1 MIGYLG
7 SIGKLRLYGICEG
20 DGTRMQQNG
29 ARRALI
35 LSVLIVMM
43 DASAGATS
51 IVDISE
57 SNLEDVP
64 DTPCEDLWCRSD
76 KIKRSDAPND
86 AGLAVEAYGWWES
99 YGRDSDSDGMDDR
112 LEDIIRGVSESIS
125 PTAITGKDGRKTVAI
140 IVDYAWHPGAT
151 DAESL
156 KRVLIEHGW
165 LEDGSWFFQMD
176 ILDSIVLDRVPVSS
190 LPDILSLPG
199 VILIEQ
205 QNVLEP
211 YLATA
216 TYSSKVRSS
225 PIYPDSFWSNGYMG
239 DGVVIAILD
248 TGVDNEHF
256 GLDDFSDANTDNTNE
271 PEDISDSK
279 WIAGCDATSSQQTEC
294 SDGNFDPDD
303 GDGHG
308 THVAGIA
315 LGTGDS
321 EREHIGYSPGS
332 YLVDVKV
339 LNDIGTTNSAAT
351 LKGINWVANN
361 ADTDWGNN
369 ESSRGID
376 VMSMS
381 FGSIS
386 NPGGDDQGDDGQNAD
401 ARAVNQ
407 AVEAG
412 IVAVAAIGNDGSNR
426 VTSVGAADKAIT
438 VGAIDEDDSIER
450 ADDEIASYSNY
461 GPRVSDD
468 DGDSED
474 EHKPDVVA
482 PGSGI
487 NSAEY
492 AAPNPLPVGDESLAD
507 DGYTEKSGTSM
518 ACPAVAGMAALILSY
533 DDTLTPEDVKN
544 IIKIT
549 SEQRGSPS
557 DPSNSDRWNNQY
569 GYGIIDGEQVYN
581 CLIGGECTQDGWEPP
596 DIEGGT
602 EWIHIES
609 PIANNWVVQ
618 DRNYSFSGILNKS
631 DIGTAS
637 IEDVEIKTSYSYKK
651 EKPGG
656 QIELIRKDTN
666 WTSVSVDEEGRW
678 SDIVSIPTIEV
689 NGYFDSR
696 ISMSARAT
704 NESGRT
710 SKVNTSSHSIGSIDL
725 GVSSPE
731 PGSTVSGLMEISGS
745 YSTVD
750 GGIVRWKIDDGEWVD
765 GPSLSEVNKN
775 RDEYTGEFQI
785 SIDTLNL
792 EEGEHDLQVRL
803 ETGDGLFSEIDSRS
817 VEVDNL
823 PPRPNMIIMDGSVV
837 TDYGIPLDEAR
848 VGSFLEVRGE
858 VRNDGDVGATGVVVS
873 LFEDGQRRYETTIP
887 KISVSEKASFTL
899 YWNPSVSGTKDLA
912 IVVDPSDTIEELDES
927 DNLAS
932 LNFEVRPLK
941 QGVDIVLVEGGIST
955 SPAIPNPGDQF
966 TLVTML
972 RNDGNLD
979 SSSIEAT
986 LHTKESGGW
995 LPILSRSLFTI
1006 PAGQISM
1013 IEFPLSASAA
1023 GPMEYRI
1030 TVSGPE
1036 LVDEDWSSNEI
1047 EGAVVIDDS
1056 RVSSQLVSLSEDE
1069 EPLAVLAFRKTG
1081 LILTSEGTQ
1090 IVMHKIEED
1099 GTIVR
1104 CTTPLER
1111 FWSGSITA
1119 TVDDSSIAHVV
1130 WTRRLVTGSGVLS
1143 ETISYSTVDDQCTS
1157 AVPQDLMEPLPM
1169 NLGDYFGV
1177 DIDQK
1182 DDLVVIAGCLRD
1194 LTSGRAFDPLESI
1207 FTLHGKNPQ
1216 SAGEWELVVNV
1227 IEDIDTMS
1235 EPEVEIEVEI
1245 GEELLHLLYTSS
1257 RNDTSSE
1264 DVLGLWYAHGI
1275 LGEDSWTYKRAIA
1288 VGSSSPTMAVE
1299 EVNDE
1304 DRLAIGWIEGEGD
1317 SSILRV
1323 VIVDESFS
1331 TINGASYSVV
1341 ARGANLASIS
1351 ERGGAFYII
1360 HDSVS
1365 PLGPVASIGMIDPEE
1380 GWIGLENRISSGW
1393 IYGISDR
1400 SDGLSIPFMQRTMA
1414 GSWSLVE
1421 VVSNSNLDEGP
1432 SNIFERAKTSLGLD
1446 DTEFNILLAGL
1457 ATVMLVILLSLLIGT
1472 MRQGLRNI
1480 SDRRRSA
1487 SVVIEAD
1494 PEDALEIDEDA
1505 VEEVSPVRLTP
1516 PREIAVHEVPAPPA
1530 PVDPSDPFRTVTC
1543 ESCKTRFDLL
1553 KKVRRT
1559 SCPACGSKVED
1570 I

>member
-1 MIGYLG
+1 
-7 SIGKLRLYGICEG
+7 
-20 DGTRMQQNG
+20 MQHKG
-29 ARRALI
+29 ARRALL
-35 LSVLIVMM
+35 LSVLIIIM
-43 DASAGATS
+43 DASSGATS
-51 IVDISE
+51 FENISE
-57 SNLEDVP
+57 FNHED
-64 DTPCEDLWCRSD
+64 DYNTSCDEGWCRSD
-76 KIKRSDAPND
+76 KIKHSDAPGD

-112 LEDIIRGVSESIS
+112 LESILTGVSESIS
-125 PTAITGKDGRKTVAI
+125 PTAIIGPDGRKTVAI
-140 IVDYAWHPGAT
+140 VVDYAWHPGET

-156 KRVLIEHGW
+156 RSVLMKHGW
-165 LEDGSWFFQMD
+165 LEESSWFFQMD

-216 TYSSKVRSS
+216 TYASKVRGSS
-225 PIYPDSFWSNGYMG
+225 VYPDSFWSNGYMG
-239 DGVVIAILD
+239 EGVVIAILD

-271 PEDISDSK
+271 PGDLADPK

-303 GDGHG
+303 GDSHG

-450 ADDEIASYSNY
+450 GDDEIASYSNY

-487 NSAEY
+487 VSAEY
-492 AAPNPLPVGDESLAD
+492 AAPNPLPVGDENLAD
-507 DGYTEKSGTSM
+507 DSYTEKSGTSM
-518 ACPAVAGMAALILSY
+518 ACPAVAGLAALILSY
-533 DDTLTPEDVKN
+533 DDTLSPEDVKT
-544 IIKIT
+544 IIKVT
-549 SEQRGSPS
+549 SEQRGDPS
-557 DPSNSDRWNNQY
+557 DPGNSDRWNNQY
-569 GYGIIDGEQVYN
+569 GYGIVDGERLYS
-581 CLIGGECTQDGWEPP
+581 CLIGGDCAQIQTGE
-596 DIEGGT
+596 
-602 EWIHIES
+602 EWIYIDS
-609 PIANNWVVQ
+609 PAENDWVVQ
-618 DRNYSFSGILNKS
+618 GKNYSFSGTLNE
-631 DIGTAS
+631 DEEGTLS
-637 IEDVEIKTSYSYKK
+637 VEEVQIRTGYSYKK

-656 QIELIRKDTN
+656 QVELVKQESN
-666 WTSVSVDEEGRW
+666 WTNLSLDEDGRW
-678 SDIVSIPTIEV
+678 SSIVSVPIIDV
-689 NGYFDSR
+689 NGYFD
-696 ISMSARAT
+696 ARLSLETKAR
-704 NESGRT
+704 NESGRW
-710 SKVNTSSHSIGSIDL
+710 SAVNRSFHAIGKIDL
-725 GVSSPE
+725 GLSIPE
-731 PGSTVSGLMEISGS
+731 PGSTVSGLMELSGS

-750 GGIVRWKIDDGEWVD
+750 GGIIRWKIDDGQWFD
-765 GPSLSEVNKN
+765 GPSLSEVNKD
-775 RDEYTGEFQI
+775 RDEYTGEFEI
-785 SIDTLNL
+785 SIDTSDM
-792 EEGEHDLQVRL
+792 EEGERDIRVRL
-803 ETGDGLFSEIDSRS
+803 ESGDGLFSEIDRRT

-823 PPRPNMIIMDGSVV
+823 PPRPNLIIMDGSLV
-837 TDYGIPLDEAR
+837 TDYGIPIDEAR

-858 VRNDGDVGATGVVVS
+858 IRNEGDVGASGVMVS
-873 LFEDGQRRYETTIP
+873 LYEDGQRRFEATIP
-887 KISVSEKASFTL
+887 KISVSEKAAFTL
-899 YWNPSVSGTKDLA
+899 YWNPSVSGTKDLS

-932 LNFEVRPLK
+932 LDFEVMPLK
-941 QGVDIVLVEGGIST
+941 QGTDIVLVEGGIAT
-955 SPAIPNPGDQF
+955 SPVIPNPGDQF
-966 TLVTML
+966 TLITML

-979 SSSIEAT
+979 SPGIEAT
-986 LHTKESGGW
+986 LHIKESGGW
-995 LPILSRSLFTI
+995 LPILSRSLSMI

-1013 IEFPLSASAA
+1013 VEFPLSASTA

-1047 EGAVVIDDS
+1047 EGVIVIDDS
-1056 RVSSQLVSLSEDE
+1056 RVSSRLVSLSEDE

-1090 IVMHKIEED
+1090 IIMHKIEED

-1104 CTTPLER
+1104 CITPLER

-1130 WTRRLVTGSGVLS
+1130 WTRRLVTGTGVLS
-1143 ETISYSTVDDQCTS
+1143 ETVSYSTVDDQCTS
-1157 AVPQDLMEPLPM
+1157 TVPQDLMEPLPM

-1177 DIDQK
+1177 DIDQQ

-1194 LTSGRAFDPLESI
+1194 LSSGSAFEPLESI
-1207 FTLHGKNPQ
+1207 FTLHAEDPQ
-1216 SAGEWELVVNV
+1216 SASEWELVVNV
-1227 IEDIDTMS
+1227 IEDIDTLS
-1235 EPEVEIEVEI
+1235 EPNVEIEVEI
-1245 GEELLHLLYTSS
+1245 GEDLLHLLYTSS

-1275 LGEDSWTYKRAIA
+1275 LGDDSWTYKRAIA
-1288 VGSSSPTMAVE
+1288 VEGRSPTMAVD
-1299 EVNDE
+1299 EVDDE
-1304 DRLAIGWIEGEGD
+1304 DRIAIGWIEGEGD
-1317 SSILRV
+1317 SSVLRM
-1323 VIVDESFS
+1323 VIVDEGFS
-1331 TINGASYSVV
+1331 TINGASYSIL
-1341 ARGANLASIS
+1341 ARGASLAAIS
-1351 ERGGAFYII
+1351 QRGGAFYII

-1365 PLGPVASIGMIDPEE
+1365 PIGPVANIGIIDPEE

-1393 IYGISDR
+1393 IYGVSDR
-1400 SDGLSIPFMQRTMA
+1400 SDGLSIPYMQQTMA

-1421 VVSNSNLDEGP
+1421 VISNGNLDDGP
-1432 SNIFERAKTSLGLD
+1432 SNIFEQAKDSLGLD

-1457 ATVMLVILLSLLIGT
+1457 ATVMLVILLSLLVGT
-1472 MRQGLRNI
+1472 IRQGLTNI

-1487 SVVIEAD
+1487 SVIIEAD

-1505 VEEVSPVRLTP
+1505 VEEVLPVSIP
-1516 PREIAVHEVPAPPA
+1516 PPKEIAIQEVPAPPVQ
-1530 PVDPSDPFRTVTC
+1530 VDPSNPFRTVTC
-1543 ESCKTRFDLL
+1543 ESCFTRFDLS
-1553 KKVRRT
+1553 KKIRRT
-1559 SCPACGSKVED
+1559 SCPACGSRVED

>member
-1 MIGYLG
+1 
-7 SIGKLRLYGICEG
+7 
-20 DGTRMQQNG
+20 MQQQG
-29 ARRALI
+29 ARRALF
-35 LSVLIVMM
+35 LSVLIIIM
-43 DASAGATS
+43 DVSAGATS
-51 IVDISE
+51 FENTSE
-57 SNLEDVP
+57 FKHGDNTVES
-64 DTPCEDLWCRSD
+64 CEDGWCRSD
-76 KIKRSDAPND
+76 KIKRSDAPDD
-86 AGLAVEAYGWWES
+86 AGPAVEVYGWWES

-112 LEDIIRGVSESIS
+112 LEDILRGESESIS
-125 PTAITGKDGRKTVAI
+125 PTAIIGQDGKKTVAI
-140 IVDYAWHPGAT
+140 IVDYAWHPGPG
-151 DAESL
+151 DVESL
-156 KRVLIEHGW
+156 RSVLIEHGW

-216 TYSSKVRSS
+216 TYASKVRPSS
-225 PIYPDSFWSNGYMG
+225 VYPDSFWSNGYMG
-239 DGVVIAILD
+239 DGVVIAVLD

-256 GLDDFSDANTDNTNE
+256 GLDDFSDSNTDNSNE
-271 PEDISDSK
+271 PDDLADPK

-321 EREHIGYSPGS
+321 DREHIGYSPGS

-450 ADDEIASYSNY
+450 GDDEIASYSNY

-487 NSAEY
+487 ISAEY
-492 AAPNPLPVGDESLAD
+492 AAPNPLPVGDENLAD
-507 DGYTEKSGTSM
+507 DSYTEKSGTSM
-518 ACPAVAGMAALILSY
+518 ACPAVAGLAALILSY
-533 DDTLTPEDVKN
+533 DDTLTPDDVKN

-569 GYGIIDGEQVYN
+569 GYGIVDGEQVYN
-581 CLIGGECTQDGWEPP
+581 CLIGGECTQDTWEPP
-596 DIEGGT
+596 VIEGGT

-609 PIANNWVVQ
+609 PTVNDWLVQ
-618 DRNYSFSGILNKS
+618 GRNYSFSGVLNKS

-637 IEDVEIKTSYSYKK
+637 VEDVEIRTSYSYKK
-651 EKPGG
+651 EKPSG
-656 QIELIRKDTN
+656 QIELTRKDSN
-666 WTSVSVDEEGRW
+666 WTNVSVDEEGRW
-678 SDIVSIPTIEV
+678 SAIVPIPSIDV

-696 ISMSARAT
+696 ISLSARGT

-710 SKVNTSSHSIGSIDL
+710 SKVNTSSHSIGNIDL
-725 GVSSPE
+725 GVSEPE
-731 PGSTVSGLMEISGS
+731 PGSTVSGLMEIGGS

-750 GGIVRWKIDDGEWVD
+750 GGIIRWRIDGDEWVD

-785 SIDTLNL
+785 SVDTLNL
-792 EEGEHDLQVRL
+792 EEGEHELQVRI
-803 ETGDGLFSEIDSRS
+803 ETGDGLYSEIDRRS

-823 PPRPNMIIMDGSVV
+823 PPRPNMVILDGSVV
-837 TDYGIPLDEAR
+837 TDYGIPLNEAR

-858 VRNDGDVGATGVVVS
+858 VRNDGDVGATGVIVS

-887 KISVSEKASFTL
+887 KISVSEKASFSL
-899 YWNPSVSGTKDLA
+899 YWNPSVPGSKDLS
-912 IVVDPSDTIEELDES
+912 IVVDPSDTVEELDET

-932 LNFEVRPLK
+932 LDFDVMPLK
-941 QGVDIVLVEGGIST
+941 QGVDIVLVEGGITT
-955 SPAIPNPGDQF
+955 SPKIPNPGEQF
-966 TLVTML
+966 TLITML
-972 RNDGNLD
+972 RNDGNQD

-986 LHTKESGGW
+986 LHTRESEGW
-995 LPILSRSLFTI
+995 LPILSRSLSTI

-1013 IEFPLSASAA
+1013 IEFPLSASTT
-1023 GPMEYRI
+1023 GPLEYRI

-1036 LVDEDWSSNEI
+1036 LIDEDWGSNEI
-1047 EGAVVIDDS
+1047 EGAIVIDDS
-1056 RVSSQLVSLSEDE
+1056 SISSRLVSLSQDE
-1069 EPLAVLAFRKTG
+1069 EPLAVLAFRETG

-1090 IVMHKIEED
+1090 INMHRIEED
-1099 GTIVR
+1099 GTIIR

-1111 FWSGSITA
+1111 FWSGSITT
-1119 TVDDSSIAHVV
+1119 TVDDSSIAHIV
-1130 WTRRLVTGSGVLS
+1130 WTRRLVTGTGVLS

-1157 AVPQDLMEPLPM
+1157 TVPQDLMEPLPM
-1169 NLGDYFGV
+1169 NVGDYFGV
-1177 DIDQK
+1177 DIDQQ

-1194 LTSGRAFDPLESI
+1194 LSSGSAFEPLESI
-1207 FTLHGKNPQ
+1207 FTLHGEEPR
-1216 SAGEWELVVNV
+1216 SANEWELVMGV

-1235 EPEVEIEVEI
+1235 EPSVEIEVEI
-1245 GEELLHLLYTSS
+1245 GEDLLHLLYSSS
-1257 RNDTSSE
+1257 RNDTSTE

-1275 LGEDSWTYKRAIA
+1275 LGENAWTYKRAIA
-1288 VGSSSPTMAVE
+1288 VEGSSPTMAVDD
-1299 EVNDE
+1299 VDDE
-1304 DRLAIGWIEGEGD
+1304 DRIAIGWIEGDGD
-1317 SSILRV
+1317 VSTLRV
-1323 VIVDESFS
+1323 LVVDESFS
-1331 TINGASYSVV
+1331 TINGASYSVL
-1341 ARGANLASIS
+1341 ARGAKLAAIS
-1351 ERGGAFYII
+1351 ERGGSFYII

-1365 PLGPVASIGMIDPEE
+1365 PIGPVASIGIIDPNE
-1380 GWIGLENRISSGW
+1380 GWIGLENRLSSGW

-1400 SDGLSIPFMQRTMA
+1400 SDGLSLPFMQKTMS
-1414 GSWSLVE
+1414 GGWSLVE
-1421 VVSNSNLDEGP
+1421 VISNGNLDDGP
-1432 SNIFERAKTSLGLD
+1432 SNIFEQAKALLGLD

-1457 ATVMLVILLSLLIGT
+1457 ATVMLVILLSLLVGT
-1472 MRQGLRNI
+1472 IRQGLTNI

-1494 PEDALEIDEDA
+1494 PEDALEIDQDT
-1505 VEEVSPVRLTP
+1505 VEEVLPVSIPPPQEVVIQETP
-1516 PREIAVHEVPAPPA
+1516 MPPE
-1530 PVDPSDPFRTVTC
+1530 PVDPSNPFRTVTC
-1543 ESCKTRFDLL
+1543 KSCNARFDLSR
-1553 KKVRRT
+1553 KVRRT
-1559 SCPACGSKVED
+1559 SCPVCGSRVED
-1570 I
+1570 IQ

>member
-1 MIGYLG
+1 
-7 SIGKLRLYGICEG
+7 
-20 DGTRMQQNG
+20 MQQQG
-29 ARRALI
+29 ARRALF
-35 LSVLIVMM
+35 LSVLIIIM
-43 DASAGATS
+43 DVSAGATS
-51 IVDISE
+51 FENTSE
-57 SNLEDVP
+57 FKHGDNTVES
-64 DTPCEDLWCRSD
+64 CEDGWCRSD
-76 KIKRSDAPND
+76 KIKRSDAPDD
-86 AGLAVEAYGWWES
+86 AGPAVEVYGWWES

-112 LEDIIRGVSESIS
+112 LEDILRGESESIS
-125 PTAITGKDGRKTVAI
+125 PTAIIGQDGKKTVAI
-140 IVDYAWHPGAT
+140 IVDYAWHPGPG
-151 DAESL
+151 DVESL
-156 KRVLIEHGW
+156 RSVLIEHGW

-216 TYSSKVRSS
+216 TYASKVRPSS
-225 PIYPDSFWSNGYMG
+225 VYPDSFWSNGYMG
-239 DGVVIAILD
+239 DGVVIAVLD

-256 GLDDFSDANTDNTNE
+256 GLDDFSDSNTDNSNE
-271 PEDISDSK
+271 PDDLADPK

-321 EREHIGYSPGS
+321 DREHIGYSPGS

-450 ADDEIASYSNY
+450 GDDEIASYSNY

-487 NSAEY
+487 ISAEY
-492 AAPNPLPVGDESLAD
+492 AAPNPLPVGDENLAD
-507 DGYTEKSGTSM
+507 DSYTEKSGTSM
-518 ACPAVAGMAALILSY
+518 ACPAVAGLAALILSY
-533 DDTLTPEDVKN
+533 DDTLTPDDVKN

-569 GYGIIDGEQVYN
+569 GYGIVDGEQVYN
-581 CLIGGECTQDGWEPP
+581 CLIGGECTQDTWEPP
-596 DIEGGT
+596 VIEGGT

-609 PIANNWVVQ
+609 PTVNDWLVQ
-618 DRNYSFSGILNKS
+618 GRNYSFSGVLNKS

-637 IEDVEIKTSYSYKK
+637 VEDVEIRTSYSYKK
-651 EKPGG
+651 EKPSG
-656 QIELIRKDTN
+656 QIELTRKDSN
-666 WTSVSVDEEGRW
+666 WTNVSVDEEGRW
-678 SDIVSIPTIEV
+678 SAIVPIPSIDV

-696 ISMSARAT
+696 ISLSARGT

-710 SKVNTSSHSIGSIDL
+710 SKVNTSSHSIGNIDL
-725 GVSSPE
+725 GVSEPE
-731 PGSTVSGLMEISGS
+731 PGSTVSGLMEIGGS

-750 GGIVRWKIDDGEWVD
+750 GGIIRWRIDGDEWVD

-785 SIDTLNL
+785 SVDTLNL
-792 EEGEHDLQVRL
+792 EEGEHELQVRI
-803 ETGDGLFSEIDSRS
+803 ETGDGLYSEIDRRS

-823 PPRPNMIIMDGSVV
+823 PPRPNMVILDGSVV
-837 TDYGIPLDEAR
+837 TDYGIPLNEAR

-858 VRNDGDVGATGVVVS
+858 VRNDGDVGATGVIVS

-887 KISVSEKASFTL
+887 KISVSEKASFSL
-899 YWNPSVSGTKDLA
+899 YWNPSVSGSKDLS
-912 IVVDPSDTIEELDES
+912 IVVDPSDTVEELDET

-932 LNFEVRPLK
+932 LDFDVMPLK
-941 QGVDIVLVEGGIST
+941 QGVDIVLVEGGITT
-955 SPAIPNPGDQF
+955 SPTIPNPGEQF
-966 TLVTML
+966 TLITML
-972 RNDGNLD
+972 RNDGNQD

-986 LHTKESGGW
+986 LHTRESEGW
-995 LPILSRSLFTI
+995 LPILSRSLSTI

-1013 IEFPLSASAA
+1013 IEFPLSASTT
-1023 GPMEYRI
+1023 GPLEYRI

-1036 LVDEDWSSNEI
+1036 LIDEDWGSNEI
-1047 EGAVVIDDS
+1047 EGAIVIDDS
-1056 RVSSQLVSLSEDE
+1056 SISSRLVSLSQDE
-1069 EPLAVLAFRKTG
+1069 EPLAVLAFRETG

-1090 IVMHKIEED
+1090 IIMHKIEED
-1099 GTIVR
+1099 GTIIR

-1111 FWSGSITA
+1111 FWSGSITT
-1119 TVDDSSIAHVV
+1119 TVDDSSIAHIV
-1130 WTRRLVTGSGVLS
+1130 WTRRLVTGTGVLS

-1157 AVPQDLMEPLPM
+1157 TVPQDLMEPLPM
-1169 NLGDYFGV
+1169 NVGDYFGV
-1177 DIDQK
+1177 DIDQQ

-1194 LTSGRAFDPLESI
+1194 LSSGSAFEPLESI
-1207 FTLHGKNPQ
+1207 FTLHGEEPR
-1216 SAGEWELVVNV
+1216 SANEWELVMGV

-1235 EPEVEIEVEI
+1235 EPSVEIEVEI
-1245 GEELLHLLYTSS
+1245 GEDLLHLLYSSS
-1257 RNDTSSE
+1257 RNDTSTE

-1275 LGEDSWTYKRAIA
+1275 LGENAWTYKRAIA
-1288 VGSSSPTMAVE
+1288 VEGSSPTMAVDD
-1299 EVNDE
+1299 VDDE
-1304 DRLAIGWIEGEGD
+1304 DRIAIGWIEGDGD
-1317 SSILRV
+1317 VSTLRV
-1323 VIVDESFS
+1323 LVVDESFS
-1331 TINGASYSVV
+1331 TINGASYSVL
-1341 ARGANLASIS
+1341 ARGAKLAAIS
-1351 ERGGAFYII
+1351 ERGGSFYII

-1365 PLGPVASIGMIDPEE
+1365 PIGPVASIGIIDPKE
-1380 GWIGLENRISSGW
+1380 GWIGLENRLSSGW

-1400 SDGLSIPFMQRTMA
+1400 SDGLSLPFMQQTMS
-1414 GSWSLVE
+1414 GGWSLVE
-1421 VVSNSNLDEGP
+1421 VISNGNLDDGP
-1432 SNIFERAKTSLGLD
+1432 SNIFEQAKALLGLD

-1457 ATVMLVILLSLLIGT
+1457 ATVMLVILLSLLVGT
-1472 MRQGLRNI
+1472 IRQGLTNI

-1494 PEDALEIDEDA
+1494 PEDALEIDQDA
-1505 VEEVSPVRLTP
+1505 VEEVLPVSIPPPQEVVIQETP
-1516 PREIAVHEVPAPPA
+1516 MPSE
-1530 PVDPSDPFRTVTC
+1530 PVDPSNPFRTVTC
-1543 ESCKTRFDLL
+1543 KSCNARFDLSR
-1553 KKVRRT
+1553 KVRRT
-1559 SCPACGSKVED
+1559 SCPVCGSRVED
-1570 I
+1570 IQ

>member
-1 MIGYLG
+1 M
-7 SIGKLRLYGICEG
+7 GKLGLYGVCG
-20 DGTRMQQNG
+20 SGGTRMQQKG
-29 ARRALI
+29 ARRALL
-35 LSVLIVMM
+35 LSVLIIIM

-51 IVDISE
+51 FENISE
-57 SNLEDVP
+57 I
-64 DTPCEDLWCRSD
+64 DLDDNEGASCDESWCRSD
-76 KIKRSDAPND
+76 KISHSDAPSD
-86 AGLAVEAYGWWES
+86 AGLPVEAYGWWES
-99 YGRDSDSDGMDDR
+99 YGRDSDADGMDDR
-112 LEDIIRGVSESIS
+112 LERILNGESESIS
-125 PTAITGKDGRKTVAI
+125 PTAIIGPDGKKTVAI
-140 IVDYAWHPGAT
+140 VVDYAWHPGAT

-156 KRVLIEHGW
+156 RGVLIKHGW
-165 LEDGSWFFQMD
+165 LEEGSWFFQMD

-211 YLATA
+211 YLETA
-216 TYSSKVRSS
+216 TYASKVRSS
-225 PIYPDSFWSNGYMG
+225 PIYPDSFWSSGYMG

-248 TGVDNEHF
+248 TGVDNEHY

-271 PEDISDSK
+271 PGDLADPK

-450 ADDEIASYSNY
+450 GDDEIASYSNY

-487 NSAEY
+487 ISAEY
-492 AAPNPLPVGDESLAD
+492 AAPNPLPVGDENLAD

-549 SEQRGSPS
+549 SEQRGSAS

-569 GYGIIDGEQVYN
+569 GYGIVDGEQIYS

-609 PIANNWVVQ
+609 PILDNWVVQ
-618 DRNYSFSGILNKS
+618 GRNYSFSGILNKS
-631 DIGTAS
+631 DIGTVS

-656 QIELIRKDTN
+656 QIELIRKDSN
-666 WTSVSVDEEGRW
+666 WTRVSVDEEGRW
-678 SDIVSIPTIEV
+678 SDIVSIPTIDV
-689 NGYFDSR
+689 NGYFDSK
-696 ISMSARAT
+696 ISLSARAT
-704 NESGRT
+704 NESGRA
-710 SKVNTSSHSIGSIDL
+710 SKVNTSSHSIGNIDL
-725 GVSSPE
+725 GVSEPE
-731 PGSTVSGLMEISGS
+731 PGSTVSGMMEISGS

-750 GGIVRWKIDDGEWVD
+750 GGIVRWKIDDGEWLD

-775 RDEYTGEFQI
+775 RDEYTGDFQI

-792 EEGEHDLQVRL
+792 EEGDHELQVRL
-803 ETGDGLFSEIDSRS
+803 ETGDGLFSEIDRRS

-858 VRNDGDVGATGVVVS
+858 IRNEGDVGATGVVVS

-887 KISVSEKASFTL
+887 KISVSENAAFTL
-899 YWNPSVSGTKDLA
+899 YWSPSVSGTKDLS

-932 LNFEVRPLK
+932 LDFDVIPLK
-941 QGVDIVLVEGGIST
+941 QGVDIVLVEGGIAT

-966 TLVTML
+966 TLITML

-979 SSSIEAT
+979 S
-986 LHTKESGGW
+986 
-995 LPILSRSLFTI
+995 
-1006 PAGQISM
+1006 
-1013 IEFPLSASAA
+1013 
-1023 GPMEYRI
+1023 
-1030 TVSGPE
+1030 
-1036 LVDEDWSSNEI
+1036 
-1047 EGAVVIDDS
+1047 
-1056 RVSSQLVSLSEDE
+1056 
-1069 EPLAVLAFRKTG
+1069 
-1081 LILTSEGTQ
+1081 
-1090 IVMHKIEED
+1090 
-1099 GTIVR
+1099 
-1104 CTTPLER
+1104 
-1111 FWSGSITA
+1111 
-1119 TVDDSSIAHVV
+1119 
-1130 WTRRLVTGSGVLS
+1130 
-1143 ETISYSTVDDQCTS
+1143 
-1157 AVPQDLMEPLPM
+1157 
-1169 NLGDYFGV
+1169 
-1177 DIDQK
+1177 
-1182 DDLVVIAGCLRD
+1182 
-1194 LTSGRAFDPLESI
+1194 
-1207 FTLHGKNPQ
+1207 
-1216 SAGEWELVVNV
+1216 
-1227 IEDIDTMS
+1227 
-1235 EPEVEIEVEI
+1235 
-1245 GEELLHLLYTSS
+1245 
-1257 RNDTSSE
+1257 
-1264 DVLGLWYAHGI
+1264 
-1275 LGEDSWTYKRAIA
+1275 
-1288 VGSSSPTMAVE
+1288 
-1299 EVNDE
+1299 
-1304 DRLAIGWIEGEGD
+1304 
-1317 SSILRV
+1317 
-1323 VIVDESFS
+1323 
-1331 TINGASYSVV
+1331 
-1341 ARGANLASIS
+1341 
-1351 ERGGAFYII
+1351 
-1360 HDSVS
+1360 
-1365 PLGPVASIGMIDPEE
+1365 
-1380 GWIGLENRISSGW
+1380 
-1393 IYGISDR
+1393 
-1400 SDGLSIPFMQRTMA
+1400 
-1414 GSWSLVE
+1414 
-1421 VVSNSNLDEGP
+1421 
-1432 SNIFERAKTSLGLD
+1432 
-1446 DTEFNILLAGL
+1446 
-1457 ATVMLVILLSLLIGT
+1457 
-1472 MRQGLRNI
+1472 
-1480 SDRRRSA
+1480 
-1487 SVVIEAD
+1487 
-1494 PEDALEIDEDA
+1494 
-1505 VEEVSPVRLTP
+1505 
-1516 PREIAVHEVPAPPA
+1516 
-1530 PVDPSDPFRTVTC
+1530 
-1543 ESCKTRFDLL
+1543 
-1553 KKVRRT
+1553 
-1559 SCPACGSKVED
+1559 
-1570 I
+1570 

>member
-1 MIGYLG
+1 
-7 SIGKLRLYGICEG
+7 
-20 DGTRMQQNG
+20 MQQKG
-29 ARRALI
+29 ARRALL
-35 LSVLIVMM
+35 LSVLIIIM

-51 IVDISE
+51 FVNVSE
-57 SNLEDVP
+57 IIPEDDF
-64 DTPCEDLWCRSD
+64 DTYCEDGWCRSD
-76 KIKRSDAPND
+76 KVKHSDAPDD

-99 YGRDSDSDGMDDR
+99 YSRDSDSDGMDDR
-112 LEDIIRGVSESIS
+112 LEDILRGVSESVS
-125 PTAITGKDGRKTVAI
+125 PTAIIGQDGKKTVAI
-140 IVDYAWHPGAT
+140 VVDYAWHPGAT

-156 KRVLIEHGW
+156 RGVLTKHGW
-165 LEDGSWFFQMD
+165 LEEGSWFFQMD

-211 YLATA
+211 YLETA
-216 TYSSKVRSS
+216 TYASKVRPSS
-225 PIYPDSFWSNGYMG
+225 IYPDSFWSSGYMG

-248 TGVDNEHF
+248 TGVDNEHY

-271 PEDISDSK
+271 PEDLADPK
-279 WIAGCDATSSQQTEC
+279 WIAGCDATSSQQTDC

-321 EREHIGYSPGS
+321 DREHIGYSPGS

-450 ADDEIASYSNY
+450 GDDEIASYSNY

-487 NSAEY
+487 ISAEY
-492 AAPNPLPVGDESLAD
+492 AAPNPLPVGDENLAD

-549 SEQRGSPS
+549 SEQRGSAS

-569 GYGIIDGEQVYN
+569 GYGIVDGEQIYN

-609 PIANNWVVQ
+609 PILDNWVVQ
-618 DRNYSFSGILNKS
+618 GRNYSFSGILNKS
-631 DIGTAS
+631 DMGTVS
-637 IEDVEIKTSYSYKK
+637 IENVEIKTSYSYKK

-656 QIELIRKDTN
+656 QIELIRKDSN
-666 WTSVSVDEEGRW
+666 WTNVSVDEEGRW
-678 SDIVSIPTIEV
+678 SDIVSIPTIDV

-696 ISMSARAT
+696 ISLSARAT

-710 SKVNTSSHSIGSIDL
+710 SKVNTSSHSIGNIDL
-725 GVSSPE
+725 GVSEPE
-731 PGSTVSGLMEISGS
+731 PGSTVSGMMEVGGS

-750 GGIVRWKIDDGEWVD
+750 GGIVRWKIDDGEWID

-792 EEGEHDLQVRL
+792 EEGDHELQVRL
-803 ETGDGLFSEIDSRS
+803 ETGDGLFSEIDRRS

-887 KISVSEKASFTL
+887 KISVSENVAFTL
-899 YWNPSVSGTKDLA
+899 YWSPSVSGTKDLS

-932 LNFEVRPLK
+932 LDFDVMPLK
-941 QGVDIVLVEGGIST
+941 QGVDIVLVEGGIAT
-955 SPAIPNPGDQF
+955 SPSIPNPGDQF
-966 TLVTML
+966 TLITML

-986 LHTKESGGW
+986 LHIKESGGW
-995 LPILSRSLFTI
+995 LPILSRSLSTI

-1013 IEFPLSASAA
+1013 VEFPLSASAA

-1056 RVSSQLVSLSEDE
+1056 RVSSRLVSLSEDE
-1069 EPLAVLAFRKTG
+1069 TPLAVLAFRKTG

-1090 IVMHKIEED
+1090 VIMHKIEED

-1119 TVDDSSIAHVV
+1119 TVDDSSVAHVV
-1130 WTRRLVTGSGVLS
+1130 WTRRLVTGTGVLS
-1143 ETISYSTVDDQCTS
+1143 ETVSYSTVDDQCTS
-1157 AVPQDLMEPLPM
+1157 TVPQDLMEPLPM

-1177 DIDQK
+1177 DIDQQ

-1194 LTSGRAFDPLESI
+1194 LSSGSAFEPLESI
-1207 FTLHGKNPQ
+1207 FTLHGEDPQ
-1216 SAGEWELVVNV
+1216 SASEWELVENV
-1227 IEDIDTMS
+1227 IEDIDAMS
-1235 EPEVEIEVEI
+1235 EPDVEIEVEI
-1245 GEELLHLLYTSS
+1245 GEDLLHLLYISS

-1275 LGEDSWTYKRAIA
+1275 LGESSWTYKRAIA
-1288 VGSSSPTMAVE
+1288 VEGSSPTMAVD

-1304 DRLAIGWIEGEGD
+1304 DRIAIGWIEGEED
-1317 SSILRV
+1317 SSVLRV
-1323 VIVDESFS
+1323 IIVDESFS
-1331 TINGASYSVV
+1331 TIDGASYSVL
-1341 ARGANLASIS
+1341 ARGANLAKIS

-1365 PLGPVASIGMIDPEE
+1365 PIGPVASIGMIDPEE
-1380 GWIGLENRISSGW
+1380 GWVGLENRISSGW
-1393 IYGISDR
+1393 IYGVSDR
-1400 SDGLSIPFMQRTMA
+1400 SDGLSLPYVQQTMA

-1421 VVSNSNLDEGP
+1421 VISNGDLDDGP
-1432 SNIFERAKTSLGLD
+1432 SNIFERAKDSLGLD
-1446 DTEFNILLAGL
+1446 DTEFNVLLAGL
-1457 ATVMLVILLSLLIGT
+1457 ATVMLVILLSLLVGT
-1472 MRQGLRNI
+1472 MRQGLTNI

-1505 VEEVSPVRLTP
+1505 VEEVSPVSIP
-1516 PREIAVHEVPAPPA
+1516 PPKEIAVHEVPAPPM
-1530 PVDPSDPFRTVTC
+1530 PVDPSNPFRTVTC
-1543 ESCKTRFDLL
+1543 GSCKTRFDLS

-1559 SCPACGSKVED
+1559 SCPACGSRVEA